1 MYKRQ
6 CDAATHARKI
16 LFPGRSENCGL
27 AQTPAGLKDMSLA
40 SWMCHEQFPFHH
52 GRVATMGSEFKTT
65 EKLGHVSGKPLL
77 PPHPLSGPQAVGHLE
92 SPEERLD
99 VLLPY
104 QPLRD
109 AHVFQ

>member
-1 MYKRQ
+1 
-6 CDAATHARKI
+6 
-16 LFPGRSENCGL
+16 
-27 AQTPAGLKDMSLA
+27 
-40 SWMCHEQFPFHH
+40 
-52 GRVATMGSEFKTT
+52 
-65 EKLGHVSGKPLL
+65 
-77 PPHPLSGPQAVGHLE
+77 LSGPQAVGHLE